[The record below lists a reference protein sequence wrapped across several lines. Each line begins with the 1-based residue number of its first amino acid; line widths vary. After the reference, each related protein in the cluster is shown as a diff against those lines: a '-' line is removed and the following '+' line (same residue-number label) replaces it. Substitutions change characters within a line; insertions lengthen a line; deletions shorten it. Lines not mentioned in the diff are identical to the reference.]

1 MSDAPASQVSGSKRR
16 LLEVDSQKSQQDSM
30 IIDMKHSFQND
41 EPLDLTKTL
50 IKNSQESQQ

>member
-1 MSDAPASQVSGSKRR
+1 MSDAPVSQVSGSKRR